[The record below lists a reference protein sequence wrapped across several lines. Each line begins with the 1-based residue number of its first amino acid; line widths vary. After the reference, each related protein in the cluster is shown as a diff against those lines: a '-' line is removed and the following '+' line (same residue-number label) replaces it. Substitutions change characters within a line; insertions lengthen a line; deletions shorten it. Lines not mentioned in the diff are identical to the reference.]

1 MVLYYRGIRW
11 IYFFRIYFSNLVIY
25 FNIQIRVA
33 IELSSQYFSSRLVLF
48 DLEEM
53 HCLKGVVSHLAFFAI
68 TFHHDLAAIADKQV
82 IKVFNSQNL
91 PSHIS
96 HTTF

>member
-1 MVLYYRGIRW
+1 MLLYYRGIRW
-11 IYFFRIYFSNLVIY
+11 IDFFRIYFSNLVIY

-68 TFHHDLAAIADKQV
+68 NFHHDLAAIADKHV